1 MSEVSVDINSEV
13 VSEDKVLATVVNGI
27 KYTFFKDVMVKPL
40 AIKMIS
46 KEVVTQVPTKEVD
59 EDGFNKYDTVTE
71 VKEVESSYGTGIVL
85 SIPGGID
92 MSFKVGDTVVYNRRN
107 AIDFDLFKDSQ
118 LIRPYDIIAIVK
130 D

>member
-27 KYTFFKDVMVKPL
+27 KYTFFRDVMVKPL

-107 AIDFDLFKDSQ
+107 AVDFDLFKDSQ

>member
-1 MSEVSVDINSEV
+1 MTEVSADINSEV
-13 VSEDKVLATVVNGI
+13 VNEDKVLETVVNGI
-27 KYTFFKDVMVKPL
+27 KYTFFRDVLVKPL
-40 AIKMIS
+40 AIKMLS

-59 EDGFNKYDTVTE
+59 EEGFNKYETVTE
-71 VKEVESSYGTGIVL
+71 VKEVESIYGTGIVL

-92 MSFKVGDTVVYNRRN
+92 VSFKVGDTVVYNRRN

>member
-13 VSEDKVLATVVNGI
+13 VNEDKVLETVVNGI

-85 SIPGGID
+85 SIPGGLE
-92 MSFKVGDTVVYNRRN
+92 MPFTVGDTVVYNRRH
-107 AIDFDLFKDSQ
+107 AVDFDLFKDSQ
-118 LIRPYDIIAIVK
+118 LIKPYDIIAIVK

>member
-13 VSEDKVLATVVNGI
+13 VSEDKVLETVVNGI

-46 KEVVTQVPTKEVD
+46 KEVVTHVPTKEVD

-85 SIPGGID
+85 SIPDGLETP
-92 MSFKVGDTVVYNRRN
+92 FTVGDTVVYNRRH

-118 LIRPYDIIAIVK
+118 LIKPYDIIAIVK

>member
-1 MSEVSVDINSEV
+1 MSEVMVDMGNEV

-85 SIPGGID
+85 SIPDGLETP
-92 MSFKVGDTVVYNRRN
+92 FTVGDTVVYNRRH
-107 AIDFDLFKDSQ
+107 AVDFDLFKDSQ
-118 LIRPYDIIAIVK
+118 LIKPYDIIAIVK

>member
-1 MSEVSVDINSEV
+1 MTEVSADINSEV
-13 VSEDKVLATVVNGI
+13 VNEDKVLETVVNGI

-71 VKEVESSYGTGIVL
+71 VKEVESIYGTGIVL
-85 SIPGGID
+85 SIPGGVD
-92 MSFKVGDTVVYNRRN
+92 TSFKVGDTVVYNRRH

>member
-1 MSEVSVDINSEV
+1 MTEVSADINSEV
-13 VSEDKVLATVVNGI
+13 VNEDKVLETVVNGI
-27 KYTFFKDVMVKPL
+27 KYTFFKDVLVKPL

-85 SIPGGID
+85 SIPNGLETP
-92 MSFKVGDTVVYNRRN
+92 FTVGDTVVYNRRH
-107 AIDFDLFKDSQ
+107 AVDFDLFKDSQ
-118 LIRPYDIIAIVK
+118 LIKPYDIIAIVK

>member
-1 MSEVSVDINSEV
+1 MTEVSADINSEV
-13 VSEDKVLATVVNGI
+13 VNEDKVLETVVNGI

-59 EDGFNKYDTVTE
+59 EEGFNKYETVTE
-71 VKEVESSYGTGIVL
+71 VKEVESIYGTGIVL

>member
-71 VKEVESSYGTGIVL
+71 VKEVESIYGTGIVL
-85 SIPGGID
+85 SIPDGLETP
-92 MSFKVGDTVVYNRRN
+92 FTVGDTVVYNRRH

-118 LIRPYDIIAIVK
+118 LIKPYDIIAIVK

>member
-13 VSEDKVLATVVNGI
+13 VSEDKVLETVVNGI

-85 SIPGGID
+85 SIPNGLETP
-92 MSFKVGDTVVYNRRN
+92 FTVGDTVVYNRRH
-107 AIDFDLFKDSQ
+107 AVDFDLFKDSQ
-118 LIRPYDIIAIVK
+118 LIKPYDIIAIVK

>member
-1 MSEVSVDINSEV
+1 MSEVIVDMDNEV
-13 VSEDKVLATVVNGI
+13 GSEDKVLETVVNGI

-59 EDGFNKYDTVTE
+59 EDGFNKYETVTE

-85 SIPGGID
+85 SIPGGLETP
-92 MSFKVGDTVVYNRRN
+92 FTVGDTVVYNRRH
-107 AIDFDLFKDSQ
+107 AVDFDLFKDSQ
-118 LIRPYDIIAIVK
+118 LIKPYDIIAIVK

>member
-1 MSEVSVDINSEV
+1 MSEVMVDMGNEV

-71 VKEVESSYGTGIVL
+71 VKEVESSYGTGIIL
-85 SIPGGID
+85 SIPDGLETP
-92 MSFKVGDTVVYNRRN
+92 FTVGDTVVYNRRH
-107 AIDFDLFKDSQ
+107 AVDFDLFKDSQ
-118 LIRPYDIIAIVK
+118 LIKPYDIIAIVK